1 MRKLTLKQ
9 RAWLDAYFDC
19 FNAAE
24 AARRAGYQCK
34 TDIQFKVIGAQNLSK
49 LNPVIEK
56 WIDEQGLSEARIK
69 RKIVAGMEAKETRF
83 FAHQG
88 KVVETREVKAHEIQR
103 RYVDM
108 ACKVK
113 DLYAPEKHEV
123 SGAGG
128 RPIDL
133 TVIVQKVTKKNDPK
147 NSNRKSG

>member
-9 RAWLDAYFDC
+9 RVWLDAYLDC
-19 FNAAE
+19 FNATE
-24 AARRAGYQCK
+24 AARRAGYRCK
-34 TDIQFKVIGAQNLSK
+34 ADNQFSVIGAQNLRK
-49 LNPVIEK
+49 LSGIIEK
-56 WIDEQGLSEARIK
+56 WIDEHGLSEARIK

-88 KVVETREVKAHEIQR
+88 KVVETREVEAHEIQR

-128 RPIDL
+128 SPIDL
-133 TVIVQKVTKKNDPK
+133 TVIIQNVTKKNDPK
-147 NSNRKSG
+147 SSNRKPD